1 MDLPWE
7 QGIGTNSVSSQWTF
21 STPVSTTKCIAGQVL
36 TTIYGFKRSRKFG
49 RCLSEVAIV
58 VYIWLKGLD
67 LVSCFT
73 ILIFCGA

>member
-21 STPVSTTKCIAGQVL
+21 STPVPTKKCITGQVL
-36 TTIYGFKRSRKFG
+36 TTIYEFKRSGKFG
-49 RCLSEVAIV
+49 RCLSEAAIV

-73 ILIFCGA
+73 ILISCGA